1 MTEDETIH
9 SFISGLQTEVKLQ
22 VELHRPN
29 NLQTAKEVAD
39 RADTIIFEATR
50 FSRGRGGPSSETAS
64 GNWPKQD
71 DEAMKLGAARLRG
84 RNTWRKKSASV
95 ADRMAIEPTSTTRM
109 GHPPKLDSPGHDRE
123 GTKKFTEREQKRNI
137 KTAKRNVHPQFILG
151 TTHWKKRMV
160 V

>member
-1 MTEDETIH
+1 MTVYYKPHNEQAIARDDLKRLRQKCAVAEYANDFNKLVPKVPEMTEDETIH

-84 RNTWRKKSASV
+84 RNT
-95 ADRMAIEPTSTTRM
+95 
-109 GHPPKLDSPGHDRE
+109 
-123 GTKKFTEREQKRNI
+123 
-137 KTAKRNVHPQFILG
+137 
-151 TTHWKKRMV
+151 
-160 V
+160 